1 MRKLINTLAPL
12 VMALAILSPV
22 WAASVRFEGVSGVTD
37 GTYSV
42 SPYRIKVDGADF
54 PALCY
59 DFQHSVSGGQTWQ
72 ANLLTL
78 TDLSLAYFTGVAG
91 YQEKYAEEMWLYSQ
105 LMTASDDAAR
115 VGIQHAAWLL
125 FTPGAPSSGAAA
137 WLAAAAAA
145 RLAGFPGVDLSTYR
159 VVNSLPGAPQ
169 VQGFIIGGFPPASIP
184 EPAPYVATGAG
195 LVLLAVWKRRR

>member
-1 MRKLINTLAPL
+1 MRKYLFTLAPFI
-12 VMALAILSPV
+12 LAVGMLSPAR
-22 WAASVRFEGVSGVTD
+22 AASIRFEAVSGVTD
-37 GTYSV
+37 GTYNIG
-42 SPYRIKVDGADF
+42 PYRIQVDGVEFQAM
-54 PALCY
+54 CY

-78 TDLSLAYFTGVAG
+78 TDLSLAYFTGVPG

-105 LMTASDDAAR
+105 LLTANSATAR

-125 FTPGAPSSGAAA
+125 FTPSAPSAGATA
-137 WLAAAAAA
+137 WLSAATAA
-145 RLAGFPGVDLSTYR
+145 RLAGFPGIDLSTYR
-159 VVNSLPGAPQ
+159 VVNSLPGAPL
-169 VQGFIIGGFPPASIP
+169 VQGFIIGGFPPASVP